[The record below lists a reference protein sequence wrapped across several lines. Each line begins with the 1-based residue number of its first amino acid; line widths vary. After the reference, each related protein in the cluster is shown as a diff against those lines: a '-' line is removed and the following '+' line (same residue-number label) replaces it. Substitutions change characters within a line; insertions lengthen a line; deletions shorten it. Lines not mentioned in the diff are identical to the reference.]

1 MRQEMHIN
9 HIELC
14 CYAQKFVKFVK
25 FVVKNN
31 YLYKLNMDSYLQ
43 FIILALLKGWETLHS
58 YKFSSS
64 SLRLRSSSMSWKSF
78 CRSTNESVR

>member
-14 CYAQKFVKFVK
+14 CYAQQFVKFVK

-31 YLYKLNMDSYLQ
+31 YLYKLNMNSYLTDYTDPTH
-43 FIILALLKGWETLHS
+43 L
-58 YKFSSS
+58 
-64 SLRLRSSSMSWKSF
+64 
-78 CRSTNESVR
+78 